1 MVGILVARPC
11 SNRHRDKW
19 WRLEISRVC
28 MMTGHPNGC
37 SALLGAAYRAAK
49 GAGYLQLQSY
59 ILEEENGVSYKAA
72 GWRRDLKSAG
82 GLWQSRSKQKKDYAR
97 DHIQDWDPGSKW
109 RYVKT
114 ISENLPVEPINLHE
128 YSGKHIPTGEKSKH
142 GQKTLAEVV

>member
-1 MVGILVARPC
+1 
-11 SNRHRDKW
+11 
-19 WRLEISRVC
+19 
-28 MMTGHPNGC
+28 MTGHPNGC